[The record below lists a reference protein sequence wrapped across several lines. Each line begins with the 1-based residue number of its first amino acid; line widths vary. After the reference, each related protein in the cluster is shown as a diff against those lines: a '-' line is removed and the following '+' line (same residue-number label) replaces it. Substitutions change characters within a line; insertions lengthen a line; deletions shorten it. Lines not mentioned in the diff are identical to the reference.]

1 MIYAPLEVV
10 MNLLPT
16 FMITGLIT
24 LLAAIAMVATR
35 NMVYSAIYMVIV
47 FLATAVLY
55 LIYQAPLIAMLQ
67 ITVYAGGIM
76 VLFIFVIML
85 MGAEK
90 TSHIEHLRRQRPL
103 AFILAVSLSAEV
115 IYLAFRQSPPLTAVE
130 VDPDFG
136 GPLAIGLMVFKDY
149 VLPFEVVSVLLL
161 VAMIGAIVLTIRQ
174 DKKK

>member
-1 MIYAPLEVV
+1 
-10 MNLLPT
+10 MNLLPA
-16 FMITGLIT
+16 FIVTGIIA

-35 NMVYSAIYMVIV
+35 NMVYSALYMVIV

-90 TSHIEHLRRQRPL
+90 MSHVENLRRQRPL

-115 IYLAFRQSPPLTAVE
+115 IYLAFRQYPLLTAVE
-130 VDPDFG
+130 VDPEFG

-161 VAMIGAIVLTIRQ
+161 VAMIGAIVLTVSKE
-174 DKKK
+174 KKK

>member
-1 MIYAPLEVV
+1 
-10 MNLLPT
+10 MNLLSI
-16 FMITGLIT
+16 FIVTGIIALV
-24 LLAAIAMVATR
+24 AAIAMVAAR
-35 NMVYSAIYMVIV
+35 NMVYSALYMVIV

-90 TSHIEHLRRQRPL
+90 MSHIEHLRRQRPL

-115 IYLAFRQSPPLTAVE
+115 IYLAFRQYPLLTPVE
-130 VDPDFG
+130 VSPDFG

-161 VAMIGAIVLTIRQ
+161 VAMVGAIVLTIHQ

>member
-1 MIYAPLEVV
+1 
-10 MNLLPT
+10 MNLLPA
-16 FMITGLIT
+16 FMVTGIIA

-35 NMVYSAIYMVIV
+35 NMVYSALYMVLV

-85 MGAEK
+85 IGVEK
-90 TSHIEHLRRQRPL
+90 MSHVENLRWQRPL
-103 AFILAVSLSAEV
+103 AFILAAILFTEV
-115 IYLAFRQSPPLTAVE
+115 IYLAFRRYPLLTAVE

-149 VLPFEVVSVLLL
+149 ILPFEVVSVLLL

-174 DKKK
+174 DKEK

>member
-1 MIYAPLEVV
+1 
-10 MNLLPT
+10 MNLLPA
-16 FMITGLIT
+16 FMVTGIIA

-35 NMVYSAIYMVIV
+35 NMVYSALYMVLV

-85 MGAEK
+85 IGVEK
-90 TSHIEHLRRQRPL
+90 MSHVENLRWQRPL
-103 AFILAVSLSAEV
+103 AFILAAILFTEV
-115 IYLAFRQSPPLTAVE
+115 IYLSFRRYPLLTAVE

-149 VLPFEVVSVLLL
+149 ILPFEVVSVLLL

-174 DKKK
+174 DKEK

>member
-1 MIYAPLEVV
+1 
-10 MNLLPT
+10 MNLLPAFT
-16 FMITGLIT
+16 VTGIIA

-35 NMVYSAIYMVIV
+35 NMVYSALYMVIV

-67 ITVYAGGIM
+67 ITMYAGAIM
-76 VLFIFVIML
+76 VLFLFVIML
-85 MGAEK
+85 IGTEK
-90 TSHIEHLRRQRPL
+90 MSHVEDLRWQRPL
-103 AFILAVSLSAEV
+103 AFMLAAILSVEV
-115 IYLAFRQSPPLTAVE
+115 VYLAYRQYPLLELVE

-136 GPLAIGLMVFKDY
+136 GPLAIGLAVFKDY

-161 VAMIGAIVLTIRQ
+161 VAMIGAVVLTIRQ

>member
-1 MIYAPLEVV
+1 
-10 MNLLPT
+10 MNLLPI
-16 FMITGLIT
+16 FIVTGIIALV
-24 LLAAIAMVATR
+24 AAIAMVATR
-35 NMVYSAIYMVIV
+35 NMVYSALYMVIV

-55 LIYQAPLIAMLQ
+55 ILYQAPLIAMLQ

-90 TSHIEHLRRQRPL
+90 MSHIENLRWQRPL
-103 AFILAVSLSAEV
+103 AFILAASLSVEV
-115 IYLAFRQSPPLTAVE
+115 IYLAFRQYPLLTAIE

-136 GPLAIGLMVFKDY
+136 SPLAIGLMVFKDY

-161 VAMIGAIVLTIRQ
+161 VAMVGAIVLTIHQ

>member
-1 MIYAPLEVV
+1 
-10 MNLLPT
+10 MNLLPAFT
-16 FMITGLIT
+16 VTGIIA

-35 NMVYSAIYMVIV
+35 NMVYSALYMVIV

-67 ITVYAGGIM
+67 ITVYAGAIM
-76 VLFIFVIML
+76 VLFLFVIML
-85 MGAEK
+85 IGTEK
-90 TSHIEHLRRQRPL
+90 MSHFEDLRWQRPL
-103 AFILAVSLSAEV
+103 AFMLAAILSVEV
-115 IYLAFRQSPPLTAVE
+115 VYLAYRQYPLLELVE

-136 GPLAIGLMVFKDY
+136 GPLAIGLAVFKDY

-161 VAMIGAIVLTIRQ
+161 VAMIGAVVLTIRQ